1 MFPPRT
7 PARVAQAHQ
16 RIIPIYQFLDRYQ
29 RWMAAADE
37 KACDFALGNPQ
48 TMPLEGFV
56 TALRNATTPKNP
68 SWYAYKMS
76 EAQSREIIRGSLQQL
91 TGATYPAENIFLTN
105 GATGALLVL
114 MNALIGPD
122 DEVIYNSPPW
132 FFYEGMITNSG
143 GTPVAVK
150 VDPRSFD
157 LDVAAI
163 ERAITD
169 RTRFVIVNSP
179 NNPTGR
185 IYPAETLTRLGRMLE
200 AASKKVGRP
209 IYLVSDEAYRA
220 IVYDGTRFQSPTT
233 CYPNSIM
240 VYTYGKTLLTPG
252 QRLGY
257 IALSPKMDHLEELR
271 TVLLSSQILCG
282 WAMASALMQH
292 SLPELE
298 KLSLDIGALQR
309 RRDRFVKGLRE
320 AGYQVTMPEGAFYI
334 TPKAPIEDDVA
345 FAELLAREGVYVLP
359 GSVVHMDGYFRA
371 SVTASDEMVE
381 RALPVFAAVR
391 KRV

>member
-1 MFPPRT
+1 MLPPRT
-7 PARVAQAHQ
+7 PARVQKAHE
-16 RIIPIYQFLDRYQ
+16 RIIPIYQFLAKYE
-29 RWMAAADE
+29 RWMAAADD

-76 EAQSREIIRGSLQQL
+76 EAQSREIIRGSLQKL

-150 VDPRSFD
+150 VDPKSFD

-185 IYPAETLTRLGRMLE
+185 IYPAETLNRLGRMLE
-200 AASKKVGRP
+200 GASRKIGRP

-233 CYPNSIM
+233 FYQHSIM

-257 IALSPKMDHLEELR
+257 IALSPKMEHLEELR

-292 SLPELE
+292 ALPDLE

-320 AGYQVTMPEGAFYI
+320 AGYEVTMPEGAFYI

-345 FAELLAREGVYVLP
+345 FAELLAKEGVYVLP

-371 SVTASDEMVE
+371 SVTASDEMME
-381 RALPVFAAVR
+381 RALPVFAEVR
-391 KRV
+391 KSV

>member
-7 PARVAQAHQ
+7 PVRVQNAHQ
-16 RIIPIYQFLDRYQ
+16 RIIPIYQFLAKYEQ
-29 RWMAAADE
+29 WMATAGE
-37 KACDFALGNPQ
+37 RACDFALGNPQ

-56 TALRNATTPKNP
+56 SALRNATTPKNP

-76 EAQSREIIRGSLQQL
+76 EAPSRQIIRASLQRL
-91 TGATYPAENIFLTN
+91 TGAEYPPENIFLTN
-105 GATGALLVL
+105 GGTGALLVL
-114 MNALIGPD
+114 MNALIGPE

-150 VDPRSFD
+150 VDPQTFD
-157 LDVAAI
+157 LDVAGI
-163 ERAITD
+163 ERAITE

-200 AASKKVGRP
+200 GASNKVGRP

-220 IVYDGTRFQSPTT
+220 IVYDGAGFQSPTT
-233 CYPNSIM
+233 FYKNSIM

-257 IALSPKMDHLEELR
+257 IALSPGMDHLEELR
-271 TVLLSSQILCG
+271 TTLLSSQILCG

-292 SLPELE
+292 ALPELE

-309 RRDRFVKGLRE
+309 RRDRFVSGLRDC
-320 AGYQVTMPEGAFYI
+320 GYEVRTPEGAFYI

-345 FAELLAREGVYVLP
+345 FADLLAKEGVYVLP

-381 RALPVFAAVR
+381 RALPVFAEVR
-391 KRV
+391 RKV

>member
-7 PARVAQAHQ
+7 PVRVQKAHQ
-16 RIIPIYQFLDRYQ
+16 RIVPIYQFLAQYQ

-37 KACDFALGNPQ
+37 GACDFALGNPQ

-56 TALRNATTPKNP
+56 TALSDATTPRNP

-76 EAQSREIIRGSLQQL
+76 EAQSREIIRGSLQKL
-91 TGATYPAENIFLTN
+91 TGAAYPAENIFLTN

-114 MNALIGPD
+114 MNALIGPE

-150 VDPRSFD
+150 VDPKSFD

-200 AASKKVGRP
+200 GASKKLGRP

-233 CYPNSIM
+233 FYQNSIM

-320 AGYQVTMPEGAFYI
+320 CGYEVRMPEGAFYI
-334 TPKAPIEDDVA
+334 TPKAPIEDDIA
-345 FAELLAREGVYVLP
+345 FAEQLAQEGVYVLP

>member
-7 PARVAQAHQ
+7 PIRVQKAHQ
-16 RIIPIYQFLDRYQ
+16 RIVPIYQFLAQYQ

-37 KACDFALGNPQ
+37 RACDFALGNPQ

-56 TALRNATTPKNP
+56 TALRDATTPRNP

-76 EAQSREIIRGSLQQL
+76 EAQSREIIRGSLQKV
-91 TGATYPAENIFLTN
+91 TGAAYPAENIFLTN

-150 VDPRSFD
+150 VDPKSFD

-200 AASKKVGRP
+200 GASKKLGRP

-220 IVYDGTRFQSPTT
+220 IVYDGSRFQSPTT
-233 CYPNSIM
+233 FYQNSIM

-257 IALSPKMDHLEELR
+257 IALSPRMDHLEELR

-292 SLPELE
+292 ALPELE
-298 KLSLDIGALQR
+298 KLSLDIGPLQR

-320 AGYQVTMPEGAFYI
+320 CGYEVTMPEGAFYI

-345 FAELLAREGVYVLP
+345 FAEQLAQEGVYVLP